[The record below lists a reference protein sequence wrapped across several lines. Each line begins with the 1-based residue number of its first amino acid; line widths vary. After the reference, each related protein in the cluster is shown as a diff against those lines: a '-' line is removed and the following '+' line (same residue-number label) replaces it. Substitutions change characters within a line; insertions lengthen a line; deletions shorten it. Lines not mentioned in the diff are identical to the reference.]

1 MMRSTLLLALA
12 LAGCGD
18 LLPDSG
24 RVPTS
29 LRLERDT
36 VTVLEGE
43 EVGVRLAVLDQHGQ
57 AFERIPAWAG
67 PVWTLAGSSVAA
79 EGTTLR
85 GVAPGQT
92 LGTVSVGKLSAN
104 AVLRVNPRAL
114 ELVAEAY
121 VTQSVQ
127 RSDGSVPLVAGRDG
141 FLRVFLRGDQP
152 NFFSASVRV
161 QLFRDGVLQQ
171 TIPLAPSTDSIPTVR
186 REGDLRSSWNA
197 RIPAETMQPG
207 LSMVVEADPAGA
219 VPRKPGSRA
228 RLPAVGTMALDVRTV
243 PKLWL
248 RLIPIHQSGLGR
260 TGGVTAANKDDYV
273 RDLLAMY
280 PIAAHDV
287 DVRATYTTTVWAN
300 TGESWSAML
309 NEIRALRTL
318 DQSGR
323 YYYGILNAGAS
334 PVYLGLGY
342 LGYPAA
348 IGFDVLPE
356 ASGTLAHELGH
367 NFNRRHTPCGNPSGT
382 DPAYPYADAAIGVFG
397 YDLVSGLVKTPT
409 ADKDLMSYCRPRW
422 VSDYTYQAVLN
433 FRAAG
438 DNGTRERAADA
449 PAEPSL
455 LVWGRVGGATSVIEP
470 AFELTTAPVLPA
482 RPGPYTLQGLDAG
495 GAVLFSLPFDGEALA
510 EHDTRERQFA
520 FAIPARMA
528 HPERLA
534 RLRVT
539 GPGVAAER
547 GRADGSARPG
557 LRPAAPRMLGRRVGG
572 EVRLEWPQAGL
583 PMALVRDARTGEV
596 LSFARGGAARL
607 QTGARELDVVFSDGI
622 RSVRDGMV
630 VQ

>member
-18 LLPDSG
+18 LLPVSD

-36 VTVLEGE
+36 VTVTEGDE
-43 EVGVRLAVLDQHGQ
+43 LGVRVILLDQNGKEF
-57 AFERIPAWAG
+57 ARIPDWAA
-67 PVWTLAGSSVAA
+67 PQWTLSGGAVAA
-79 EGTTLR
+79 EGSTLR
-85 GVAPGQT
+85 GVTPGQS
-92 LGTVSVGKLSAN
+92 LGKVTVAGLSAD

-114 ELVAEAY
+114 ELVADAY

-127 RSDGSVPLVAGRDG
+127 RPDGSVPLVAGRDG

-152 NFFSASVRV
+152 NFFTASVRV
-161 QLFRDGVLQQ
+161 QLFRGGVLQE
-171 TIPLAPSTDSIPTVR
+171 TIPLAPSADSVPTVR
-186 REGDLRSSWNA
+186 REGDLRASFNV
-197 RIPAETMQPG
+197 RIPAEMMQPG
-207 LSMVVEADPAGA
+207 LSLVVEADPAGA
-219 VPRKPGSRA
+219 IPRKPASRA
-228 RLPAVGTMALDVRTV
+228 RFPAVGTMALDVRAV

-248 RLIPIHQSGLGR
+248 RLIPIHQSYLGR
-260 TGGVTAANKDDYV
+260 TGRVTASNKDQFV

-287 DVRATYTTTVWAN
+287 DLRTAYTTTVNAN
-300 TGESWSAML
+300 TPEGWGAIL
-309 NEIRALRTL
+309 NELRVLRTL
-318 DQSGR
+318 DGSGR
-323 YYYGILNAGAS
+323 YYYGIMDAGERPS
-334 PVYLGLGY
+334 LLGLGY
-342 LGYPAA
+342 LGHPASV
-348 IGFDVLPE
+348 GFDVLPE
-356 ASGTLAHELGH
+356 AAGTLAHELGH
-367 NFNRRHTPCGNPSGT
+367 NFNRRHTPCGNPAGT
-382 DPAYPYADAAIGVFG
+382 DPAFPYADGAIGVFG
-397 YDLVSGLVKTPT
+397 YDFSSGLVKTPT

-438 DNGTRERAADA
+438 DNGTRERTADA

-455 LVWGRVGGATSVIEP
+455 LVWGRVGGATPVIEP
-470 AFELTTAPVLPA
+470 AFELTTAPSLPA
-482 RPGPYTLQGLDAG
+482 RPGPFTLQGLDAG

-547 GRADGSARPG
+547 G
-557 LRPAAPRMLGRRVGG
+557 
-572 EVRLEWPQAGL
+572 
-583 PMALVRDARTGEV
+583 
-596 LSFARGGAARL
+596 
-607 QTGARELDVVFSDGI
+607 
-622 RSVRDGMV
+622 
-630 VQ
+630 

>member
-1 MMRSTLLLALA
+1 MRSSLVLALA

-18 LLPDSG
+18 LLPEAN

-29 LRLERDT
+29 LRLDRDT
-36 VTVLEGE
+36 FTVLEGDD
-43 EVGVRLAVLDQHGQ
+43 VGARVTVLDQNGK
-57 AFERIPAWAG
+57 AFERIPGWAA
-67 PVWTLAGSSVAA
+67 PQWALSGSAVVA
-79 EGTTLR
+79 EGSTLR
-85 GVAPGQT
+85 GVAPGQS
-92 LGTVSVGKLSAN
+92 LGTVTVANLSAA

-114 ELVAEAY
+114 ALITDAY

-127 RSDGSVPLVAGRDG
+127 RADGSVPLVAGRDG

-152 NFFSASVRV
+152 NFFTASVRV
-161 QLFRDGVLQQ
+161 QLFRGGVLQQ
-171 TIPLAPSTDSIPTVR
+171 TIPLAPTADSIPVVR
-186 REGDLRSSWNA
+186 REGDLGASYNV
-197 RIPAETMQPG
+197 RIPASMMQPG
-207 LSMVVEADPAGA
+207 LSLVVEADPAGA
-219 VPRKPGSRA
+219 VPRKAGSRA
-228 RLPAVGTMALDVRTV
+228 RLPAVGTLALDIRTV

-248 RLIPIHQSGLGR
+248 RLIPVHQSFVGR
-260 TGGVTAANKDDYV
+260 TGRVSAANKDQFV
-273 RDLLAMY
+273 RDLLAMF
-280 PIAAHDV
+280 PIAEHDI
-287 DVRATYTTTVWAN
+287 DLRTAYTTTVNAN
-300 TGESWSAML
+300 TSQGWSTIL
-309 NEIRALRTL
+309 NELRVLRTL
-318 DQSGR
+318 DSSGR
-323 YYYGILNAGAS
+323 YYYGIMDAGPS
-334 PVYLGLGY
+334 PSLLGIGY
-342 LGYPAA
+342 LGQPAA
-348 IGFDVLPE
+348 LGFDVLPE
-356 ASGTLAHELGH
+356 AAGTLAHELGH
-367 NFNRRHTPCGNPSGT
+367 NFDRRHTPCGNPAGP
-382 DPAYPYADAAIGVFG
+382 DPAYPYAEAAIGVFG
-397 YDLVSGLVKTPT
+397 YDLSSGVVKTPT

-470 AFELTTAPVLPA
+470 AFELTTAPSLPA

-495 GAVLFSLPFDGEALA
+495 GAVLFSLPFDGDALA
-510 EHDTRERQFA
+510 EHDTNERQFA

-547 GRADGSARPG
+547 GRADGSGRPG
-557 LRPAAPRMLGRRVGG
+557 MRPAAPRMLGRRVGG
-572 EVRLEWPQAGL
+572 EVRLEWPQGDL

-596 LSFARGGAARL
+596 LSFARGGGARL

-622 RSVRDGMV
+622 RSVRNSVV